1 MKMELKSYYEQKV
14 SENCLFLFK
23 NHTKIHLSEIILL
36 EAVDNYTVIYLKNGK
51 PIIIARTL
59 KSFENSLKSFSFQR
73 IHHSYIINLKHLEKY
88 NPENGKIDLTNNFKA
103 IASRRKRGLLEKQI
117 DCSTS

>member
-1 MKMELKSYYEQKV
+1 MNYSQYKFNAV
-14 SENCLFLFK
+14 TD
-23 NHTKIHLSEIILL
+23 NHLYIFRNQISIHLSEIILL
-36 EAVDNYTVIYLKNGK
+36 EALDNYTVIYLKNGK

-73 IHHSYIINLKHLEKY
+73 IHHGCIINLKHLERY

-103 IASRRKRGLLEKQI
+103 IASRRKRGLLECLI
-117 DCSTS
+117 H